1 MDSELTRQLI
11 RLRLQ
16 DGRLPRDRAVEL
28 GFGPGSGQAC
38 DGCGAAITAHQTMTL
53 RLDAADWSEI
63 RFHDEC
69 FQIWEIERLK
79 DPHPG
84 RPGSTSAK
92 KDRAASEGERSMRRR
107 LASLILCGG
116 VAVLGSACA
125 TKSFVETQVGAT
137 ESKLTQ
143 QMSATETKLRETA
156 DRAGENRRAVDVADQ
171 RLNGLDLRVSEAGA
185 RASSA
190 ETRADLA
197 TGAARDV
204 EARLSQRLASR
215 NRYRLLDTKFVYF
228 DSGQTE
234 IRSQDVNELE
244 DVAKA
249 LTADP
254 NATLELQGFADSRGS
269 DRYNRELSR
278 ERVEAVMRYLVQRHG
293 IELRQLGAIPMGK
306 VALGAGEKASPEALA
321 RARRVDIRLLA
332 PWSSWE
338 DAQSQIAPTAPAQ
351 TVTVIPAPR
360 GPATISALPVQAKP
374 MQPPQPARIDGPPR
388 GRLLEFLKTIRPK
401 ELGGEE

>member
-1 MDSELTRQLI
+1 
-11 RLRLQ
+11 
-16 DGRLPRDRAVEL
+16 
-28 GFGPGSGQAC
+28 
-38 DGCGAAITAHQTMTL
+38 MT
-53 RLDAADWSEI
+53 
-63 RFHDEC
+63 
-69 FQIWEIERLK
+69 
-79 DPHPG
+79 
-84 RPGSTSAK
+84 
-92 KDRAASEGERSMRRR
+92 RR

-125 TKSFVETQVGAT
+125 TKSFVEKQVSAT

-143 QMSATETKLRETA
+143 QMTATETNLTLQETKLRETA
-156 DRAGENRRAVDVADQ
+156 DRAGESRQAIDVADQ
-171 RLNGLDLRVSEAGA
+171 RLNGLDLRVGELGA
-185 RASSA
+185 RASGA

-197 TGAARDV
+197 REATRDA

-215 NRYRLLDTKFVYF
+215 NRHRLLDTKFVYF

-244 DVAKA
+244 YMAKA

-254 NATLELQGFADSRGS
+254 NAILELQGFADSRGS
-269 DRYNRELSR
+269 DRYNRELAR

-293 IELRQLGAIPMGK
+293 IELRQLRAIAMGK

-338 DAQSQIAPTAPAQ
+338 DAQSQIDPTAPEQ
-351 TVTVIPAPR
+351 TLTVIPAPR
-360 GPATISALPVQAKP
+360 GPATISARPVQAEP
-374 MQPPQPARIDGPPR
+374 MQPPQAARIDGPVR
-388 GRLLEFLKTIRPK
+388 GRLLEFLKTITPRD
-401 ELGGEE
+401 LGGKE

>member
-1 MDSELTRQLI
+1 
-11 RLRLQ
+11 
-16 DGRLPRDRAVEL
+16 
-28 GFGPGSGQAC
+28 
-38 DGCGAAITAHQTMTL
+38 MT
-53 RLDAADWSEI
+53 
-63 RFHDEC
+63 
-69 FQIWEIERLK
+69 
-79 DPHPG
+79 
-84 RPGSTSAK
+84 
-92 KDRAASEGERSMRRR
+92 RR

-116 VAVLGSACA
+116 IAVLGSGCA
-125 TKSFVETQVGAT
+125 TKTFVQSQVSAT

-143 QMSATETKLRETA
+143 QLTATETSLAERAAVQETKLRETA
-156 DRAGENRRAVDVADQ
+156 DRAGESLQAIDVADQ
-171 RLNGLDLRVSEAGA
+171 RLNGLDVRVGEVRA

-190 ETRADLA
+190 EIRAELA
-197 TGAARDV
+197 TEAARDV
-204 EARLSQRLASR
+204 EARLSQRLTNR
-215 NRYRLLDTKFVYF
+215 NRHRLLDTKFVYF

-254 NATLELQGFADSRGS
+254 NAILELQGFADPRGS
-269 DRYNRELSR
+269 DRYNRELAR
-278 ERVEAVMRYLVQRHG
+278 ERVEAVMRYLVQHHG
-293 IELRQLGAIPMGK
+293 IELRQLRAISMGK
-306 VALGAGEKASPEALA
+306 MALGAGEKASPEALA

-338 DAQSQIAPTAPAQ
+338 DAQNQIDPTAPAQ

-360 GPATISALPVQAKP
+360 GPATISALPVQAEP

-388 GRLLEFLKTIRPK
+388 GRLLEFLKTITRK